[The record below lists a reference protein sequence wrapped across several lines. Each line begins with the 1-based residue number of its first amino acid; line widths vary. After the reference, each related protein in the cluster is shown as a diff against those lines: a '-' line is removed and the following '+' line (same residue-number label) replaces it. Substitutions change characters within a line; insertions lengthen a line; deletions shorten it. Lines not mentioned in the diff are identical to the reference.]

1 MDRKRVVFAIA
12 PTNALAKSPA
22 ARLQQ
27 MNEGFDRGLVT
38 GDELKREMG
47 TLDPNSDLALDTA
60 DTDII
65 LKNLD
70 LIYTRARDIMPEGFG
85 YSGHGLGDA
94 RPGETGCG
102 HTRLFM
108 CPYHA
113 WTFELDGRLKGSPE
127 MQQTAGFERDAWGL
141 KEFNCEVW
149 NGLVFVNLDG
159 TAGALHERL
168 GGLPAFLTGYRA
180 LLDLIREKSPGVRLI
195 IASPPP
201 LENLAPP
208 LPDQTEPNKNLASL
222 RDALAKFAHSQNV
235 FFVDWFGAMGGVPKP
250 GRTAKPLTENG
261 IHYTQEG
268 YQKLA
273 AKLIAGLG
281 VKVPDVS
288 PTAIEPLR
296 KAIVAKDTLF
306 FDRWRPQNET
316 YLFGFRKHEQGQNAK
331 EIPMFDPLIAD
342 ADKKIQE
349 MKVSIVAAAKRP

>member
-1 MDRKRVVFAIA
+1 MTRRDLTRAAFA
-12 PTNALAKSPA
+12 ALAMFSFNARGEEA
-22 ARLQQ
+22 AQ
-27 MNEGFDRGLVT
+27 D
-38 GDELKREMG
+38 K
-47 TLDPNSDLALDTA
+47 
-60 DTDII
+60 
-65 LKNLD
+65 
-70 LIYTRARDIMPEGFG
+70 
-85 YSGHGLGDA
+85 
-94 RPGETGCG
+94 
-102 HTRLFM
+102 
-108 CPYHA
+108 
-113 WTFELDGRLKGSPE
+113 TFEFKNEDDVILLGSTVIEREQRYGYFESWLQLAQPDKKITVRNLGWSGDTVFGHARSYFGPPEEGIQRLTAHLEMLKPDVVILCYGSE
-127 MQQTAGFERDAWGL
+127 LA
-141 KEFNCEVW
+141 
-149 NGLVFVNLDG
+149 
-159 TAGALHERL
+159 HERL

-250 GRTAKPLTENG
+250 GRAAKPLTENG